1 MYGLQNSRIRVASVI
16 RMKLQGRYYLEEE
29 WNRGIFVSYHL
40 RMVRGVFIF
49 GRNRNEICHA
59 GSQGDVFERKTPK
72 TWQKNAFR
80 EIFVDKRVLYCIN
93 KERDPEM

>member
-1 MYGLQNSRIRVASVI
+1 MYGMQNSRIRVASVI

-29 WNRGIFVSYHL
+29 WNRGIFVSYHP
-40 RMVRGVFIF
+40 RMVRGVFVF
-49 GRNRNEICHA
+49 GKNRNEIF
-59 GSQGDVFERKTPK
+59 QGDVFERKTPK

-80 EIFVDKRVLYCIN
+80 EIFVAKRVLYCIN